1 MQQMFGIRYRDLDT
15 PEILMK
21 EPMAL
26 IPFTPVGQWLTQLA
40 ELSQDPCYSY
50 TNQYKDMIAQR
61 EFSGPEARS
70 FIAPRL

>member
-50 TNQYKDMIAQR
+50 IPISIKI
-61 EFSGPEARS
+61 
-70 FIAPRL
+70 